1 MSFNFVNE
9 SISYDSLIAVDSIT
23 LSIQEGEKVALL
35 GKSGSGKTTLLKR
48 MYELQNEKKFIYSTR
63 VGSCK

>member
-48 MYELQNEKKFIYSTR
+48 MYELQNEKKVHIFHKSW
-63 VGSCK
+63 VL